1 MCMMK
6 AVHLLLIV
14 SIKSTAV
21 FGEPCTSLD
30 ELTYDCLSFFD
41 AAAPAVGGQQG
52 EHLVLVLVCSCLL
65 WASAQSEWLGVSYF
79 FAVVMLDHCMFKDLS
94 GFCHTHPSQVG
105 KLHFKLSRRIHVC
118 I

>member
-1 MCMMK
+1 MPKQHACVIGKYVCMMK

-41 AAAPAVGGQQG
+41 AAAPAAGGQQG
-52 EHLVLVLVCSCLL
+52 KQAACFCLYLCFVSLLVLRLC
-65 WASAQSEWLGVSYF
+65 
-79 FAVVMLDHCMFKDLS
+79 
-94 GFCHTHPSQVG
+94 
-105 KLHFKLSRRIHVC
+105 
-118 I
+118 